1 MKLTILLFLFS
12 VSFYSHAQ
20 KSKIKK
26 GPTKDLETEKGRGV
40 LLAYSGSFVQED
52 IGKLEVGY
60 HVEMVSDVGIRWDIV
75 IEKGDMVMSHQ
86 AIFYKFSS
94 PDQTIL
100 YDFIRKQSKING
112 SSSTNGGDDGI
123 TELGEVKIDSFT
135 CTHLEYKSD
144 SHSKEVIDFFE
155 SWQVPGA
162 EIFAKA
168 LANID
173 LPNPFGYSINPPST
187 ILSVS
192 KWGILVRMNITTSGN
207 KGSELFLKLVE
218 ANPDIMLPLKDFE
231 IPNK

>member
-1 MKLTILLFLFS
+1 
-12 VSFYSHAQ
+12 
-20 KSKIKK
+20 
-26 GPTKDLETEKGRGV
+26 
-40 LLAYSGSFVQED
+40 
-52 IGKLEVGY
+52 
-60 HVEMVSDVGIRWDIV
+60 
-75 IEKGDMVMSHQ
+75 MSHQ

-100 YDFIRKQSKING
+100 YDFIRKKSKING
-112 SSSTNGGDDGI
+112 SASTNGGADGI
-123 TELGEVKIDSFT
+123 TVLGEVKIDSFT

-173 LPNPFGYSINPPST
+173 VPNPFGYSINPPDN
-187 ILSVS
+187 ILGVS

-207 KGSELFLKLVE
+207 KGSELFLKLFE

-231 IPNK
+231 VPNK